1 MKQHFASHVEHE
13 NMHVYLP
20 NRVRLQKK
28 GALFLE
34 QTHGNMV
41 SRGWGRTGGVRQLTS
56 PSMGLPYA
64 TIPGPAH
71 ASGLRVERGVGRTTA
86 PNPPLGHSDV
96 ARQQV
101 TARVIA
107 GRTGPS
113 LLGPASWGVKLPE
126 RAAEDRR

>member
-1 MKQHFASHVEHE
+1 MFFSRLFGRGGKTKVLIERLGWRSCGEKQGATLFKYIIRRKIG
-13 NMHVYLP
+13 YL
-20 NRVRLQKK
+20 
-28 GALFLE
+28 
-34 QTHGNMV
+34 
-41 SRGWGRTGGVRQLTS
+41 
-56 PSMGLPYA
+56 
-64 TIPGPAH
+64 
-71 ASGLRVERGVGRTTA
+71 RTTA

-126 RAAEDRR
+126 RAAVDRR